1 MIFRYSQLFKDNL
14 YNNQQLRLLVFVSFV
29 HGNILCVIQEC
40 KEKEILVTPAGKRVN
55 NMRIR
60 KLKVERAI
68 TSFKDNPN
76 VRHKLKW

>member
-29 HGNILCVIQEC
+29 RGNILCVIQEC
-40 KEKEILVTPAGKRVN
+40 KEKEMLVTPAGKRLN

-60 KLKVERAI
+60 KLKAARAI